1 MYSFLCHHFLHK
13 QYARPEDLRA
23 ESGYYVT
30 ALLSA
35 MQHLASASACPAS
48 MQRMLVRE
56 AMVDSSA
63 RARSTFTASLPQ
75 STRENMEEHRYTD
88 QAVSNDILKVP
99 LQQHHTAACNAF
111 DPNFV
116 DFYRSCNPTWSIP
129 ARKSGRDREAAEW
142 IACFVYNV

>member
-116 DFYRSCNPTWSIP
+116 DVLALSTRIDLHLER
-129 ARKSGRDREAAEW
+129 ARIQAGP
-142 IACFVYNV
+142 VYCRITR